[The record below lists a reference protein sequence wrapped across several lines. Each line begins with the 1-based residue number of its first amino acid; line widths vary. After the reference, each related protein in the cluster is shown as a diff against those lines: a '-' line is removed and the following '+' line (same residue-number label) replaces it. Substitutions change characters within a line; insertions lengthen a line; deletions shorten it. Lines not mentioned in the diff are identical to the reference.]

1 MQVTPKNEDVDRE
14 PRVRRAGP
22 TFLSAGFRPFFTLA
36 ALWAVLGLAL
46 ALLQL
51 LAGIS
56 LPTTAQP
63 VLWHAHEML
72 FGYLAAA
79 IAGFLLT
86 AIPNWTGR
94 LPISG
99 RPLLGLVLAW
109 VAGRLAMATSAWIG
123 VLPAAALDLLF
134 PLALSVVVLREII
147 AGRNWRNLPV
157 GLAGP
162 LLLIAA
168 GLFHASQAGL
178 LEAPDLGLRLGI
190 AVVTL
195 LIALIG
201 GRIIPSFTRNWLAK
215 QKAEHLPA
223 AFGRF
228 DHIAL
233 IATLVALAAWLLMPT
248 GFATGPL
255 LVIAG
260 GLNLARLARWCGAA
274 TLHEPLL
281 WVLHLGFLWIPVGL
295 LLTAAGTI
303 TEAVPPVAGLHA
315 LTVGAMATMTLAVMS
330 RATLGHTGRPLRAGP
345 GLTSAFGLI
354 TLAALARLLA
364 SLAPDLY
371 PSLIGLSAAAWFGA
385 FALFLW
391 VCAPMLMTRRPG

>member
-1 MQVTPKNEDVDRE
+1 M
-14 PRVRRAGP
+14 
-22 TFLSAGFRPFFTLA
+22 
-36 ALWAVLGLAL
+36 LGLAL
-46 ALLQL
+46 ALTQL

-56 LPTTAQP
+56 LPTAAQP

-94 LPISG
+94 LPLSG

-109 VAGRLAMATSAWIG
+109 LAGRLAMATSAWIG

-134 PLALSVVVLREII
+134 PLALSAVVLREII

-162 LLLIAA
+162 LLLIAG
-168 GLFHASQAGL
+168 GLFHAGQAGL

-201 GRIIPSFTRNWLAK
+201 GRIIPSFTRNWLATR
-215 QKAEHLPA
+215 KAEHLPA

-233 IATLVALAAWLLMPT
+233 VVTLIALATWLVTPTGLVAGLLLAA
-248 GFATGPL
+248 A
-255 LVIAG
+255 AC
-260 GLNLARLARWCGAA
+260 LNLARLARWCGLA
-274 TLHEPLL
+274 TLREPLL
-281 WVLHLGFLWIPVGL
+281 WVLHLGYLWIPVGL
-295 LLTAAGTI
+295 LLTAAGTV
-303 TEAVPPVAGLHA
+303 TAAVPPVAGLHA

-330 RATLGHTGRPLRAGP
+330 RATLGHTGRALRAGP

-364 SLAPDLY
+364 SLAPGLY
-371 PSLIGLSAAAWFGA
+371 PSLIGLSAVAWFGA
-385 FALFLW
+385 FVLFLW
-391 VCAPMLMTRRPG
+391 ICGPMLLRR